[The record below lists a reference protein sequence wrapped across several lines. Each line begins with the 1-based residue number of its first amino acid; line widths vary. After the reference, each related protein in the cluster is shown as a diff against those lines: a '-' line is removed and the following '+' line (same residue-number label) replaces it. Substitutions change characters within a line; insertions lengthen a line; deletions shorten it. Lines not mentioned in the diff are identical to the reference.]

1 MQDRMNS
8 SEKPISRWAA
18 LAWGLAIDLLLC
30 VLGVNGP
37 LAGLFRSPILFI
49 SILVLVPF
57 VLLFWI
63 SICNSPRY
71 RQPN

>member
-1 MQDRMNS
+1 MKP

-37 LAGLFRSPILFI
+37 LSSLFHSPILFI
-49 SILVLVPF
+49 SILVLVPLF
-57 VLLFWI
+57 VLFWI
-63 SICNSPRY
+63 SICNSPKY
-71 RQPN
+71 RRVD